1 MRLVLRDL
9 QLPLRHPFT
18 TSHGTLRTKR
28 NLLVELHEGDHNG
41 LGEAAP
47 SLAYPQF
54 NAEAIET
61 ALRALAPSLMSIRFS
76 TPEALWDEMAPDW
89 MTQPFALCALDL
101 AAHDLWGKMQNQPV
115 WKLWGL
121 ELKDLPLSNFTIGLD
136 RLDTMIAKLREA
148 AEWPIYKIKLGGS
161 EDLAVMRA
169 LRRETDKPFRVD
181 ANTGWTVEQT
191 LAYAP
196 ELRDLGVEFI
206 EQPLSA
212 NDWQGMRRVF
222 EECALPVIAD
232 ESCQTL
238 ADVDR
243 CAQCFHGINLKLSKA
258 GGLTPARR
266 MIARARERG
275 LRVMA
280 GCMIESSVAISGLA
294 QLLPLLD
301 AVDMDGAAL
310 LAEDPAE
317 GVRLDHGR
325 AIFPNAPGLGCW
337 LR

>member
-232 ESCQTL
+232 ESAMFSRNQL
-238 ADVDR
+238 EAQQGGRADAGTADDR
-243 CAQCFHGINLKLSKA
+243 TRA
-258 GGLTPARR
+258 G
-266 MIARARERG
+266 ARAPRDGRLHDRE
-275 LRVMA
+275 LRRHFRPGAVAAVA
-280 GCMIESSVAISGLA
+280 GCSGHGWRGTARGRPGGGRSTRSRTRDFPQRARAWMLA
-294 QLLPLLD
+294 QVSPGG
-301 AVDMDGAAL
+301 AV
-310 LAEDPAE
+310 
-317 GVRLDHGR
+317 
-325 AIFPNAPGLGCW
+325 W
-337 LR
+337 SS